1 MHHIDWTVQELGQME
16 NLVLDLEKQK
26 KPKEEIQQ
34 QLNTLKTSL
43 RSDAKPDWS
52 NDQMQQMEG
61 LVINLEKQNLSKE
74 KIQGELDLLKNS
86 FKENKI
92 EDPNINLYKNYKK
105 SIELTP
111 EEELKFL
118 EPIDFTIQGTSAEL
132 TPYNPETNNDLIKSV
147 MEEDFRDPE
156 TGKIFKQN
164 ELIYRVDKDKDGNI
178 VNVPFAPYI
187 ERLKEAKEMIINPSK
202 FNLPWEPI
210 AEPDQLQIEAVAS
223 ANIQTQAKEDLIK
236 YKADSFLSQLSSDQR
251 EILIPLKV
259 RETLKEEKEYIKK
272 SEEFSLINNEYK
284 DSPDLFNL
292 TSIVSKFQD
301 PDYNFNLEGLGDYK
315 KVESLEKQI
324 KALGDPEELP
334 TESSINIYN
343 NLVKTYNEESAN
355 LKTIKL
361 NNGKVV
367 PKATFE
373 LYQELVQKNTTVQS
387 TLQSLFKDITELSP
401 QVTNNR
407 TELKYLEKEYDWS
420 VKQMDEAYS
429 NIFQTF
435 ALAKEGGLQF
445 LGDVAQGVNEQQA
458 SEFFNKKSDEVRE
471 NIEIERKR
479 IEDKYADSIGKVKF
493 DDALGAF
500 TFEKGWESW
509 GNLGTFLA
517 EATIGQTGTLTAL
530 ALGIGPGL
538 SLIAGGSYGETRN
551 MLDEEEKQG
560 GDRTSLLEKMA
571 VSAGYATLEGGLGY
585 LPTARIFNRS
595 INAATKQGK
604 RNLVNEGIGNYI
616 GRTMKV
622 GVIKDGPL
630 EGLTE
635 GATIFGQNYI
645 DYLRGAKQGYQL
657 FDGVGE
663 AAFTGYALG
672 FQLSTVP
679 QLGGAILR
687 PFSDFNTNKKI
698 QDLTKQENELKNIAF
713 GNSVTGEIGMDQRTS
728 SFKIAKKRLGELNQ
742 EINNEIQNLYK
753 KVDANLEPT
762 GFGLFYTATQKQEE
776 LRRQAEDIINSYKQ
790 GKINKKYKDKLLL
803 DAKILFD
810 AYEVAR
816 NDYKKDYV
824 ASVLLLPEDQKS
836 EYFDKAKTELEN
848 ENKNT
853 KPEDIKK
860 RAQKIWQ
867 VETFDKNVKKD
878 LDLVKRLGKKGLN
891 ISYFASDN
899 NGDVIK
905 EFEKAIMKRV
915 ADPNSS
921 LFEQETKAKSI
932 INKFAE
938 GVESGSLNGIN
949 YVSQNTK
956 TGKRVYDIIISKKNA
971 INNGKSFTST
981 HEIGHLLF
989 TEALGADPKAF
1000 KPFADQILEHLKLNN
1015 PSAYN
1020 RIYAATKNNY
1030 DAGLFDEVLTEFL
1043 EELPKINL
1051 EAKENKGILAIFG
1064 KLPNFLK
1071 QTTGTQPGFALKG
1084 EIDIVEFLTTLSKK
1098 LNDGELTVGDV
1109 KEIQDADFGQDQTI
1123 NTQEDSAKESRTV
1136 ENLVKEYQETK
1147 VIPGDLKEQYIKLG
1161 VFSLKKW
1168 GAERGVPITEII
1180 KNPTKLEQ
1188 IVSDIDNQF
1197 VSIMKNYNPVNKVT
1211 GQPVKF
1217 STYVGNILGRRV
1229 GPKLVEEFDK
1239 QMKTGDITPAFE
1251 NKLFSE
1257 ESADQKFAF
1266 EQREKEEAKTQQ
1278 RLIDIRQRPNVKNVL
1293 SQLENIVKSKPGES
1307 SADIIKNNRVP
1318 VASKIYDISEKKLL
1332 NNESLTYSLQG
1343 GSSETS
1349 RIQGDFRNAQQTEK
1363 SLKLLPP
1370 FNIIGTEV
1378 MINAQGEIIRAPK
1391 DIRGRSIGNSRKIN
1405 EFFYEPYIDPRSTS
1419 KDPAERKLAETNKSG
1434 RSKGATSQT
1443 DVFKLKPEFVPNSK
1457 GQLNPVALEK
1467 ARDWAGLNIDFDKLK
1482 GKELVQAQRNLATK
1496 LKGWAVLQGGQVALS
1511 IADKALPSTVSPE
1524 TKARTRGGRSRAMF
1538 SETLAPGKSTV
1549 EAITKFARNKVAAI
1563 KFGPIFAN
1571 TFFSTSVNADAGN
1584 RGVVYNLIT
1593 GFEEL
1598 GKGAFNTGR
1607 SFIGSLKKLRFEY
1620 GPNGS
1625 KENRPDIIAGT
1636 EALIEDK
1643 KLGILEDIKKIAQKT
1658 LSEVTT
1664 DLNLD
1669 DINAMRMA
1677 LSPQNYPKYKKSNK
1691 ENLKTLKK
1699 GKKLILEKF
1708 KELYDSDNSLL
1719 PVIKYLAYAVNS
1731 NYHPFRNLAILE
1743 GGVEKGYEEHMLQY
1757 KPFVDTFIAA
1767 IQSTKTDFD
1776 GFVKWANDNYFQES
1790 ITKKT
1795 KNGSAYGMAQSI
1807 LDQPLRNKNR
1817 FTNETITPWRS
1828 QFEMHPIMQ
1837 QQVDEALQGKRKWED
1852 VISVDIRK
1860 YNEYNTV
1867 YGLINPNVQSRF
1879 EITDAAR
1886 YNVVVPLQFKFNPNV
1901 VAIQNKAIY
1910 EYLLG
1915 NIDKAT
1921 AKKRVDTYVA
1931 DLSKSITK
1939 AEIQN
1944 NNALANGVKFKE
1956 SRSNKEVLKQMDIL
1970 DKAFDNARDAN
1981 AKTKGISVWDFDD
1994 TLATTK
2000 SNVLYILPNGKT
2012 GSINASE
2019 FALQSDKLVEEGA
2032 EFDFSEFNKITEGKK
2047 GPMFQKALN
2056 RNKKFGNE
2064 NVFILTARPMAAAK
2078 PIRDFLKAL
2087 GLEIPLK
2094 NIVGLENGDP
2104 QAKAR
2109 WVVEKA
2115 SEGYNDFYFADDAY
2129 KNVKAVNDA
2138 LSVLDVK
2145 SKARQAFVK
2154 YSKSEDLS
2162 KGFNRIIE
2170 DQSGIGADKIYSKA
2184 KAVVAGAGKGRFN
2197 FFVPYAAED
2206 FIGLLYTTL
2215 GKGSKGEAQMAWF
2228 KRHLLDPFARGS
2240 RNISIARVNAMNNY
2254 RALKSELKI
2263 VPKDLLKK
2271 IPGEPYTKEMAVR
2284 VYIWDRQN
2292 ESIPG
2297 LSKTDQRELKEYVE
2311 SNSQLKTFADELID
2325 LQKGQPYASPR
2336 TSWLAGGITGDIL
2349 RGLDT
2354 TTRAK
2359 YLEQWQT
2366 NADAIFT
2373 QANLNKLQAAYGQ
2386 DYVEALVNMLERMK
2400 SGSNRNF
2407 KGDSTTGK
2415 ITDWLTGSIGTIM
2428 FFNMRSALLQTISS
2442 VNYIN
2447 WSDNNIFKAG
2457 LAFANQK
2464 QYWKDFI
2471 TLFNSPDLIDR
2482 RRGLRLNVNESDIA
2496 KIAQQNGV
2504 QGVINKLLE
2513 LGFLPTQIA
2522 DSFAIAS
2529 GGATMYRNRIKKYTQ
2544 EGFSLE
2550 DASQKALLDWRE
2562 ITEENQQS
2570 SRPDKISMQQAGPL
2584 GRIVLAFANTPMQY
2598 TRLMKKAALDLK
2610 NGRGDA
2616 KTNISKIIYY
2626 AMVQNFIFNAL
2637 QQALFAIGFGE
2648 EEEPERDK
2656 KYYSIANS
2664 MLDTILRGT
2673 GVGGSITSVVK
2684 NSIVKMIDESKKK
2697 NPKYE
2702 KLAATLLQISPP
2714 VSSKYN
2720 RITNAARSYKWDKEE
2735 MFNEG
2740 WSLDN
2745 PAFLAGG
2752 NVISATTNIPLD
2764 RLVKKATNVKD
2775 ALGEDLETWER
2786 LALIGGW
2793 QDWELGI
2800 DNEKPK
2806 QKSKSRNMKSRSM
2819 GSKGMTSKP
2828 MGK

>member
-1 MHHIDWTVQELGQME
+1 
-16 NLVLDLEKQK
+16 
-26 KPKEEIQQ
+26 
-34 QLNTLKTSL
+34 
-43 RSDAKPDWS
+43 
-52 NDQMQQMEG
+52 
-61 LVINLEKQNLSKE
+61 
-74 KIQGELDLLKNS
+74 
-86 FKENKI
+86 
-92 EDPNINLYKNYKK
+92 
-105 SIELTP
+105 
-111 EEELKFL
+111 
-118 EPIDFTIQGTSAEL
+118 
-132 TPYNPETNNDLIKSV
+132 
-147 MEEDFRDPE
+147 
-156 TGKIFKQN
+156 
-164 ELIYRVDKDKDGNI
+164 
-178 VNVPFAPYI
+178 
-187 ERLKEAKEMIINPSK
+187 
-202 FNLPWEPI
+202 
-210 AEPDQLQIEAVAS
+210 
-223 ANIQTQAKEDLIK
+223 
-236 YKADSFLSQLSSDQR
+236 
-251 EILIPLKV
+251 
-259 RETLKEEKEYIKK
+259 
-272 SEEFSLINNEYK
+272 
-284 DSPDLFNL
+284 
-292 TSIVSKFQD
+292 
-301 PDYNFNLEGLGDYK
+301 
-315 KVESLEKQI
+315 
-324 KALGDPEELP
+324 
-334 TESSINIYN
+334 
-343 NLVKTYNEESAN
+343 
-355 LKTIKL
+355 
-361 NNGKVV
+361 
-367 PKATFE
+367 
-373 LYQELVQKNTTVQS
+373 
-387 TLQSLFKDITELSP
+387 
-401 QVTNNR
+401 
-407 TELKYLEKEYDWS
+407 
-420 VKQMDEAYS
+420 
-429 NIFQTF
+429 
-435 ALAKEGGLQF
+435 
-445 LGDVAQGVNEQQA
+445 
-458 SEFFNKKSDEVRE
+458 
-471 NIEIERKR
+471 
-479 IEDKYADSIGKVKF
+479 
-493 DDALGAF
+493 
-500 TFEKGWESW
+500 
-509 GNLGTFLA
+509 
-517 EATIGQTGTLTAL
+517 
-530 ALGIGPGL
+530 
-538 SLIAGGSYGETRN
+538 
-551 MLDEEEKQG
+551 
-560 GDRTSLLEKMA
+560 
-571 VSAGYATLEGGLGY
+571 
-585 LPTARIFNRS
+585 
-595 INAATKQGK
+595 
-604 RNLVNEGIGNYI
+604 
-616 GRTMKV
+616 MKV
-622 GVIKDGPL
+622 GVLKDGPL
-630 EGLTE
+630 EGVTE

-657 FDGVGE
+657 FEGVGE

-679 QLGGAILR
+679 RLGGAMLR
-687 PFSDFNTNKKI
+687 PFSDYNTSKKI
-698 QDLTKQENELKNIAF
+698 RDLTKEEKELENLGY
-713 GNSVTGEIGMDQRTS
+713 GNVETGDIGMDQRTS
-728 SFKIAKKRLGELNQ
+728 SFKIINKRLTEVRQ
-742 EINNEIQNLYK
+742 EIDNEIKNLYK

-762 GFGLFYTATQKQEE
+762 GFGLFYTATKEQEK
-776 LRRQAEDIINSYKQ
+776 LRLQAEQIIKDYKE
-790 GKINKKYKDKLLL
+790 GKITNKSKNKQLL

-816 NDYKKDYV
+816 NDFKKDYV

-867 VETFDKNVKKD
+867 VETFDKNIKKD
-878 LDLVKRLGKKGLN
+878 LDLVKRLGKKGLS

-932 INKFAE
+932 INRFAE

-949 YVSQNTK
+949 YVSENTK
-956 TGKRVYDIIISKKNA
+956 TGKRVYDIVISKKNA

-1000 KPFADQILEHLKLNN
+1000 KPFADQILNYLELNN

-1020 RIYAATKNNY
+1020 RIFAATRNNY
-1030 DAGLFDEVLTEFL
+1030 INGNFDEVLTEFL

-1071 QTTGTQPGFALKG
+1071 QTTGTQPGFSLKG

-1109 KEIQDADFGQDQTI
+1109 KEIQDADFGQDQTVD
-1123 NTQEDSAKESRTV
+1123 TQEDSAKESRTV
-1136 ENLVKEYQETK
+1136 ESLVKEYQQNPK
-1147 VIPGDLKEQYIKLG
+1147 VVPGNLKEQYTKLG
-1161 VFSLKKW
+1161 MFSLKKW
-1168 GAERGVPITEII
+1168 GAERGVPIAQII
-1180 KNPTKLEQ
+1180 KNPDTFGK
-1188 IVSDIDNQF
+1188 IASDIDNQF

-1211 GQPVKF
+1211 GEPVKF
-1217 STYVGNILGRRV
+1217 STYVGSILGRRV
-1229 GPKLVEEFDK
+1229 GPKLVEEFDR
-1239 QMKTGDITPAFE
+1239 QMKTGDITPALENTIESKEAGDQAFQFE
-1251 NKLFSE
+1251 AR
-1257 ESADQKFAF
+1257 AD
-1266 EQREKEEAKTQQ
+1266 KEGEAIK
-1278 RLIDIRQRPNVKNVL
+1278 LIDIRQRPNVKNVL
-1293 SQLENIVKSKPGES
+1293 PELQAIVKSKPGES
-1307 SADIIKNNRVP
+1307 SSDIIKNNRVP

-1332 NNESLTYSLQG
+1332 NSESLTYSLQG

-1370 FNIIGTEV
+1370 FNIVGTEV
-1378 MINAQGEIIRAPK
+1378 MVNTQGEIIRAPK
-1391 DIRGRSIGNSRKIN
+1391 DIRGRSINNSRKIN

-1434 RSKGATSQT
+1434 RSKGTTSQT
-1443 DVFKLKPEFVPNSK
+1443 DVFKLKSEFAPNSK
-1457 GQLNPVALEK
+1457 GQLNPAALEK
-1467 ARDWAGLNIDFDKLK
+1467 ARDWAGLNIDFSKLK

-1511 IADKALPSTVSPE
+1511 IADKALPSGTSKETVA
-1524 TKARTRGGRSRAMF
+1524 KTRGGRSQAMF
-1538 SETLAPGKSTV
+1538 SRSLNTGKETVDAMIDLANNK
-1549 EAITKFARNKVAAI
+1549 EAAKI
-1563 KFGPIFAN
+1563 FGPLYLK
-1571 TFFSTSVNADAGN
+1571 FFQASINADAGN
-1584 RGVVYNLIT
+1584 RGVVYNIINDV
-1593 GFEEL
+1593 FEEPN
-1598 GKGAFNTGR
+1598 KGAYNTGR
-1607 SFIGSLKKLRFEY
+1607 SFIGSLAKLMDEY

-1625 KENRPDIIAGT
+1625 KGERPDTVAGT
-1636 EALIEDK
+1636 QSLIKDK
-1643 KLGILEDIKKIAQKT
+1643 KLGDLQPLMKIAKKT

-1664 DLNLD
+1664 NLSD
-1669 DINAMRMA
+1669 SDAKAMQMA
-1677 LSPQNYPKYKKSNK
+1677 IAPQNYVKYQKSNK
-1691 ENLKTLKK
+1691 KNLEILRK
-1699 GKKLILEKF
+1699 GKKLWLLKF
-1708 KELYDSDNSLL
+1708 KKLYDLNNDLL
-1719 PVIKYLAYAVNS
+1719 PTIKYLTYAVNS
-1731 NYHPFRNLAILE
+1731 NSHPFRNLAILE
-1743 GGVEKGYEEHMLQY
+1743 GGVEKGYEEHMLQF

-1767 IQSTKTDFD
+1767 LTSTKTDFN
-1776 GFVKWANDNYFQES
+1776 GFIEWANKNYFQEA
-1790 ITKKT
+1790 ITKKSL
-1795 KNGSAYGMAQSI
+1795 KGSAHGMAQSA
-1807 LDQPLRNKNR
+1807 LDQPSRKINR

-1828 QFEMHPIMQ
+1828 QSQMHPLMQ
-1837 QQVDEALQGKRKWED
+1837 EQVNEALQGKRKWKD
-1852 VISVDIRK
+1852 VVFVDIRK
-1860 YNEYNTV
+1860 YNEYNSV

-1879 EITDAAR
+1879 GFTDAQR
-1886 YNVVVPLQFKFNPNV
+1886 YNVAVPLKFKYNQNV
-1901 VAIQNKAIY
+1901 IEIQNKAIY

-1915 NIDKAT
+1915 NIDLAT
-1921 AKKRVDTYVA
+1921 TKKRVDMYVTN
-1931 DLSKSITK
+1931 LSKSITK
-1939 AEIQN
+1939 AQAKN
-1944 NNALANGVKFKE
+1944 NKNLAVGIGFLKE
-1956 SRSNKEVLKQMDIL
+1956 SRSNKEVLNEMNIL
-1970 DKAFDNARDAN
+1970 DKAFDNARNADAP
-1981 AKTKGISVWDFDD
+1981 TKGISVWDFDD
-1994 TLATTK
+1994 TLATTR
-2000 SNVLYILPNGKT
+2000 SNVLYVLPNGKS
-2012 GSINASE
+2012 GSINATE
-2019 FALQSDKLVEEGA
+2019 FASQSDKLSREGA
-2032 EFDFSEFNKITEGKK
+2032 VFDFSEFNKITEGKK

-2170 DQSGIGADKIYSKA
+2170 GQSGIGADKIYGKA
-2184 KAVVAGAGKGRFN
+2184 KAIVAGADKGRFN
-2197 FFVPYAAED
+2197 FFIPYAAED
-2206 FIGLLYTTL
+2206 FVGLLYPML
-2215 GKGSKGEAQMAWF
+2215 GKGANGNAQMAWF

-2240 RNISIARVNAMNNY
+2240 RNISVARVNTMNNY

-2284 VYIWDRQN
+2284 VYVWDRQG

-2297 LSKTDQRELKEYVE
+2297 LSKTDQKELKDYIE
-2311 SNSQLKTFADELID
+2311 SNAQLKTFADQLID
-2325 LQKGQPYASPR
+2325 LQKGDKYSSPKD
-2336 TSWLAGGITGDIL
+2336 SWLAGGITGDIL
-2349 RGLDT
+2349 QGLDT

-2366 NADAIFT
+2366 NSDAIFT
-2373 QANLNKLQAAYGQ
+2373 DANLNKLQAAYGQ
-2386 DYVEALVNMLERMK
+2386 NYVEALVNMLERMK

-2415 ITDWLTGSIGTIM
+2415 VTDWLTGSIGTIM

-2442 VNYIN
+2442 VNFIN

-2522 DSFAIAS
+2522 DSFAISS
-2529 GGATMYRNRIKKYTQ
+2529 GGATFYRNRIKKYTQ
-2544 EGFSLE
+2544 EGFTLE
-2550 DASQKALLDWRE
+2550 DATQKSLLDWRE

-2584 GRIVLAFANTPMQY
+2584 GRVVLAFANTPMQY
-2598 TRLMKKAALDLK
+2598 TRLMKKAASDLR
-2610 NGRGDA
+2610 NGRGDI

-2626 AMVQNFIFNAL
+2626 GMVQNFIFNAL
-2637 QQALFAIGFGE
+2637 QQALFAVGFGE
-2648 EEEPERDK
+2648 EEEPKRDE

-2664 MLDTILRGT
+2664 MLDTVLRGT
-2673 GVGGSITSVVK
+2673 GVAGSITSVVK
-2684 NSIVKMIDESKKK
+2684 NSIMKMIEESEKK

-2735 MFNEG
+2735 MQNGG
-2740 WSLDN
+2740 WSLEN
-2745 PAFLAGG
+2745 PAWLAAG
-2752 NVISATTNIPLD
+2752 NVVSATTNIPLD
-2764 RLVKKATNVKD
+2764 RLVKKATNVKN

-2793 QDWELGI
+2793 QDWELGL
-2800 DNEKPK
+2800 NKEKPER
-2806 QKSKSRNMKSRSM
+2806 KSNSKGMQSRSMKSRSM
-2819 GSKGMTSKP
+2819 KSKGMTSKP
-2828 MGK
+2828 MGQ